1 MPFRVARNFNEGWN
15 AYWAL
20 TASTGG
26 LLYPPMDALISNTYP
41 PVSFLVLGF
50 LGRTPA
56 DPILVG
62 RVVALISL
70 LVVTVNIGI
79 WLRLNGTR
87 FSVAVL
93 SSVAFIV
100 TMDMLGPGY
109 IAKNDPQW
117 FAHALITTAMV
128 ILWRDPRS
136 STRVVSAATLVLL
149 GGWAKHLLIALPTA
163 LSVWLFQVNRRA
175 FWRWLALLGALS
187 ALFAAIALSHYGH
200 DLISGVL
207 WTPRRVSV
215 KRVFMVATTVLPP
228 LIPSLCFALALIA
241 RYRSCAASRFI
252 INYLIIA
259 GAVAILASAGDG
271 VWVNAAFD
279 AAIAGALATG
289 MALEELAALPTIRG
303 SRPVLIGATVVA
315 AMIFVSSVP
324 AAVASNLA
332 RLRALPGKIDATTAD
347 IEFIRQH
354 GARTAACEA
363 LALCFWA
370 GAPFNLDFFNFG
382 QKLKTARL
390 PMTLCLQL
398 FDGTRYSVVHLYS
411 APPDPDPVLPRA
423 CSGAIAQHYRVARSS
438 SNGSFLVPRVPELEP
453 AR

>member
-1 MPFRVARNFNEGWN
+1 MAIASTLPTAPTDGRALNACLWAIAAVIAALACFVLVEPVVSMPFRVARNFNEGWN

-228 LIPSLCFALALIA
+228 LIPLAMLRFGTDCALSQLRRVSLYYQLSYNRRRRCDLGV
-241 RYRSCAASRFI
+241 RGRWRVGERSVRRCDCGRVG
-252 INYLIIA
+252 N
-259 GAVAILASAGDG
+259 
-271 VWVNAAFD
+271 W
-279 AAIAGALATG
+279 
-289 MALEELAALPTIRG
+289 
-303 SRPVLIGATVVA
+303 
-315 AMIFVSSVP
+315 
-324 AAVASNLA
+324 
-332 RLRALPGKIDATTAD
+332 
-347 IEFIRQH
+347 H
-354 GARTAACEA
+354 G
-363 LALCFWA
+363 
-370 GAPFNLDFFNFG
+370 P
-382 QKLKTARL
+382 
-390 PMTLCLQL
+390 
-398 FDGTRYSVVHLYS
+398 
-411 APPDPDPVLPRA
+411 
-423 CSGAIAQHYRVARSS
+423 
-438 SNGSFLVPRVPELEP
+438 
-453 AR
+453 